1 MSDTTATPT
10 PQQPLDKDWP
20 VKIPTLLKWSK
31 WVAFTLLLV
40 IIVSKYNSMVGLN
53 INVESAWAEVI
64 NQYTRRDALIPNMV
78 EVTKGE
84 AGFERS
90 TLTAVTEARA
100 KATSITLTPQTL
112 NDPSAM
118 AQFQKY
124 QGDIT
129 TAMSRLM
136 VASERYPELKSNQA
150 FRDLRV
156 QWEGTENRLAVA
168 RNRANK
174 VIAEYNTY
182 IATFPNNLIAGIA
195 SFHKKEQLTQNADQ
209 VQQPIRANFNEFTK

>member
-1 MSDTTATPT
+1 MSDTTASTSP
-10 PQQPLDKDWP
+10 PFNNWP
-20 VKIPTLLKWSK
+20 VKPPLLKK
-31 WVAFTLLLV
+31 VAAWILGILLIFVV
-40 IIVSKYNSMVGLN
+40 IGKYNTMITLSTETEL
-53 INVESAWAEVI
+53 AWSEVI

-84 AGFERS
+84 AGFEKS

-100 KATSITLTPQTL
+100 KATSINLTPQTL
-112 NDPSAM
+112 NDPNAM

-136 VASERYPELKSNQA
+136 VASERYPDLKANQA

-174 VIAEYNTY
+174 VIAEYNVY
-182 IATFPNNLIAGIA
+182 ISKFPNNLIAGLA
-195 SFHKKEQLTQNADQ
+195 PFTKKEQLLQNAEQ
-209 VQQPIRANFNEFTK
+209 VQQPIRADFSSLGK

>member
-1 MSDTTATPT
+1 
-10 PQQPLDKDWP
+10 
-20 VKIPTLLKWSK
+20 VKIPVVKKTAK
-31 WVAFTLLLV
+31 LLLLAFFLMYV
-40 IIVSKYNSMVGLN
+40 AGKYNTMVGMN
-53 INVESAWAEVI
+53 INVESSWAEVI

-112 NDPSAM
+112 NDPNAM

-195 SFHKKEQLTQNADQ
+195 SFTKKEQLLQNAEQ
-209 VQQPIRANFNEFTK
+209 VQQPIRANFNEFTKQ